1 MYAKN
6 KNGDYM
12 TYHSDIADELILNKK
27 HYKKEE
33 KQLKDVKMTTI
44 NILKDQNKFNK
55 EKGKYISIDFNNM
68 YDDTIKDEIS
78 SLLIEAL
85 KTLYKI
91 KSNDKV
97 LIIGLGNQ
105 KIISDS
111 LGPNVADKILVTNH
125 LFSLFPEDIEE
136 SLKRVCVFTPK
147 VMGQTGLESADLVDS
162 VAKLFK
168 PNIIIVIDALA
179 SSSIKRINKVIQ
191 LSDTGIAP
199 GSGVGNY
206 RKQINEKT
214 LKVKVIAIGV
224 ATVVKAYQLINE
236 LNIKVPE
243 DELYEM
249 ILTPKEIDEDINMLS
264 SIIATSINKYIHANY
279 KKL

>member
-1 MYAKN
+1 MVFY
-6 KNGDYM
+6 
-12 TYHSDIADELILNKK
+12 SDMADELVLSKK

-33 KQLKDVKMTTI
+33 KKLKNVKMTTI
-44 NILKDQNKFNK
+44 DILKDQNKFNK
-55 EKGKYISIDFNNM
+55 EKGKYISIDFDEM
-68 YDDTIKDEIS
+68 YDKDNKEKIS
-78 SLLIEAL
+78 SLLIESL
-85 KTLYKI
+85 KNLYKI
-91 KSNDKV
+91 KRNDKV
-97 LIIGLGNQ
+97 LIVGLGNQ

-125 LFSLFPEDIEE
+125 LFSLFPENIEE

-162 VAKLFK
+162 VNKLFK

-206 RKQINEKT
+206 RKQINEKE

-224 ATVVKAYQLINE
+224 ATVVKASQLINE
-236 LNIKVPE
+236 LNIKAPE
-243 DELYEM
+243 NEFYEM
-249 ILTPKEIDEDINMLS
+249 ILTPKEIDDDINMLS
-264 SIIATSINKYIHANY
+264 SIIADSINKYIHSDY